1 MKERNCLLTRD
12 SELKGEGWSGSRSS
26 SSCLSINS
34 QHSSGKSADFSAIAV
49 LLQGLEEAEAIE
61 VDVDVDA
68 WVLRA
73 LALRRT
79 SLK

>member
-1 MKERNCLLTRD
+1 MNERNCLLTRE

-49 LLQGLEEAEAIE
+49 LIQGLERTETAE
-61 VDVDVDA
+61 VDVGGCCG
-68 WVLRA
+68 L
-73 LALRRT
+73 
-79 SLK
+79 